1 MLDCFWRRFYH
12 HYVKT
17 CWEIFINKAVEK
29 YHWIWAWICGFSQ
42 MTWRGVGNGE
52 AGKGATPE
60 CNEEKM
66 GHRRWKYEKPIN
78 SDVEG
83 GQRNGVRS
91 RRRSIQRDLGGGLH
105 DRWDGRYK
113 HYQFLLFTVWLLCA
127 RCSSKRIP
135 WFLLTKLHKIPIREI
150 LNTIPSFYMR
160 GVRQRETEECAS
172 PTEDWSQCLN
182 QGSLSLEFII
192 SVSTMNC
199 P

>member
-1 MLDCFWRRFYH
+1 MEKILSSLCQNMLRDLY
-12 HYVKT
+12 
-17 CWEIFINKAVEK
+17 KAVEK

-105 DRWDGRYK
+105 DR
-113 HYQFLLFTVWLLCA
+113 
-127 RCSSKRIP
+127 
-135 WFLLTKLHKIPIREI
+135 
-150 LNTIPSFYMR
+150 
-160 GVRQRETEECAS
+160 
-172 PTEDWSQCLN
+172 
-182 QGSLSLEFII
+182 
-192 SVSTMNC
+192 
-199 P
+199 